1 MPESQNFGPRPPSD
15 GHEPSGGPGAKLARA
30 FRLMVA
36 GAVALGILALGYVIG
51 RSSPQT
57 QPSGA
62 PASQPAEPAHVRYW
76 SCSMHPQIHLPHE
89 GKCPICFMDLIPVME
104 TSTGGQT
111 RGARLVLSRAARE
124 LAEIQTSP
132 VCYRPLSVSVRMV
145 GKIDFDETRLVHVS
159 AWVPG
164 RIDRLYVN
172 FVGAN
177 IAKGEHLTYLYSP
190 DLRTAQE
197 EFLIANRRW
206 EQARRAGGADEIASA
221 QAARDAVEKKLQL
234 WGILPGQVQ
243 ELIRTGRGDD
253 HMTIFAP
260 MGGTVIAKEAFEGKY
275 VQAGDRLFTIA
286 DLHSVWAVLEAY
298 ETDIN
303 WLRYGQGVQFEM
315 DAYPGQ
321 VFRGRI
327 AFISPTVN
335 EATRTT
341 RVRVSL
347 LNADLRLKPGMY
359 VRALV
364 DAKLD
369 QAGRVMA
376 PEFAEKWMCPMHPE
390 IVKDAPGKCAVC
402 GMDLVESAKLGF
414 GRPEVPARKV
424 LSIPAAAPLLT
435 GARAVVY
442 VEEQKDGE
450 TAYVGRQVELGPRA
464 GDYYIV
470 VSGLQDGEMVVT
482 RGNFK
487 IDSALQIQARPSMMK
502 PDYEPASAPATRP
515 AERASNPGAPYKF
528 KLNAARK
535 PAPATGGSK

>member
-1 MPESQNFGPRPPSD
+1 
-15 GHEPSGGPGAKLARA
+15 
-30 FRLMVA
+30 
-36 GAVALGILALGYVIG
+36 
-51 RSSPQT
+51 
-57 QPSGA
+57 
-62 PASQPAEPAHVRYW
+62 
-76 SCSMHPQIHLPHE
+76 
-89 GKCPICFMDLIPVME
+89 
-104 TSTGGQT
+104 
-111 RGARLVLSRAARE
+111 
-124 LAEIQTSP
+124 
-132 VCYRPLSVSVRMV
+132 MV

-164 RIDRLYVN
+164 RIDRLFVN

-234 WGILPGQVQ
+234 WGILPAQVQ

-286 DLHSVWAVLEAY
+286 DLHSVWAILEAY
-298 ETDIN
+298 ETDIG

-347 LNADLRLKPGMY
+347 PNADLRLKPGMY

-364 DAKLD
+364 DAKLN
-369 QAGRVMA
+369 QAGRIMA
-376 PEFAEKWMCPMHPE
+376 PEFAGKWMCPMHPE
-390 IVKDAPGKCAVC
+390 IVKDVPGKCPVC

-414 GRPEVPARKV
+414 GRPEVPARRV

-435 GARAVVY
+435 GTRAVVY

-470 VSGLQDGEMVVT
+470 VSGLQDGERVVT

-487 IDSALQIQARPSMMK
+487 IDSALQIQAKPSMMK
-502 PDYEPASAPATRP
+502 PDYEPASAPAAAPATRP
-515 AERASNPGAPYKF
+515 ADRASQPASAPYAPD
-528 KLNAARK
+528 AARE